1 MIDDAILSLMME
13 LATLSFVIPVV
24 FIAVWK
30 MRVRDS
36 LVPVFIGMGVYLV
49 FAELFQSVPDMLFLA
64 AKHPLARLLDRNVWL
79 MTLYA
84 TVTAVLLQAAGRYV
98 AFRFCIRQEQS
109 VNAAVFFGLGF
120 GFLGCVFDLAIS
132 SLQRYSFGVMVNQKQ
147 ADALLQSVDAA
158 TASAYQDMI
167 QELSNVSRMDLILDG
182 VWQMVLFFLQVALAV
197 FFYCAVK
204 KTDTKAEQIRMI
216 LVSMGMHALVL
227 YMTVFEKTGITSQ
240 LVVVIAGI
248 ILTVGVVQ
256 TAYRYYKT
264 LSTEVESKESKGDG
278 WKYAEKRF
286 TSQEKDK
293 KDTDL

>member
-13 LATLSFVIPVV
+13 LATLSCVIPVV

-64 AKHPLARLLDRNVWL
+64 AKHPLARLLSDNVWL
-79 MTLYA
+79 MTLYT
-84 TVTAVLLQAAGRYV
+84 TVTAVLLHAAGRYV
-98 AFRFCIRQEQS
+98 AFRFGIRQEQS
-109 VNAAVFFGLGF
+109 VNAAVSFGMGF
-120 GFLGCVFDLAIS
+120 GFLSCVFNLAIP

-147 ADALLQSVDAA
+147 ADALLQSLDAA
-158 TASAYQDMI
+158 TASTYQNMI
-167 QELSNVSRMDLILDG
+167 RELSGVSRMDLILDG
-182 VWQMVLFFLQVALAV
+182 VWQLVLFFLQVALAV
-197 FFYCAVK
+197 FFYYAVK
-204 KTDTKAEQIRMI
+204 KTDTKIEQIRMI

-227 YMTVFEKTGITSQ
+227 YMTVFEKAGITSR

-248 ILTVGVVQ
+248 ILTVGMVQ
-256 TAYRYYKT
+256 AAYRYYKV
-264 LSTEVESKESKGDG
+264 LSTEVETKESKGDG
-278 WKYAEKRF
+278 WKYAGKRF
-286 TSQEKDK
+286 TSQEKEK